1 MNCIELKNISLSYRK
16 RQVLSNLNLSVP
28 TGTVFA
34 LIGPNGAGKTS
45 LLRIVSGL
53 LKPSLGEAFLLG
65 DKVTKSYGNNKAV
78 FIVEPSQLD
87 NTLTAYQNL
96 KVKCCILG
104 IPDSKIYECLDLV
117 GLKKDNLLVRNY
129 SLGMK
134 QRLEIALALIGNPD
148 LLVLDEG
155 FNGLDID
162 GIDMVKNIIFG
173 LKGIGKTVL
182 IADHNFSLLEKL
194 ADFYAILYNGQIIN
208 VVPSS
213 EIGSRFD
220 SLESA
225 YKECVKGY
233 EENI

>member
-129 SLGMK
+129 SLW
-134 QRLEIALALIGNPD
+134 IGYRWNRY
-148 LLVLDEG
+148 G
-155 FNGLDID
+155 
-162 GIDMVKNIIFG
+162 
-173 LKGIGKTVL
+173 
-182 IADHNFSLLEKL
+182 
-194 ADFYAILYNGQIIN
+194 
-208 VVPSS
+208 
-213 EIGSRFD
+213 
-220 SLESA
+220 
-225 YKECVKGY
+225 
-233 EENI
+233 

>member
-104 IPDSKIYECLDLV
+104 IPDSKIYECLV
-117 GLKKDNLLVRNY
+117 LKRTTCL
-129 SLGMK
+129 
-134 QRLEIALALIGNPD
+134 LEIT
-148 LLVLDEG
+148 LLG
-155 FNGLDID
+155 
-162 GIDMVKNIIFG
+162 
-173 LKGIGKTVL
+173 
-182 IADHNFSLLEKL
+182 
-194 ADFYAILYNGQIIN
+194 
-208 VVPSS
+208 
-213 EIGSRFD
+213 
-220 SLESA
+220 
-225 YKECVKGY
+225 
-233 EENI
+233 

>member
-1 MNCIELKNISLSYRK
+1 MNCIGLKNISLSYRK
-16 RQVLSNLNLSVP
+16 RQDLSNLNLSVP

-117 GLKKDNLLVRNY
+117 GLKKVNLLVRNY

-134 QRLEIALALIGNPD
+134 QRLEIALALIGSPE
-148 LLVLDEG
+148 L
-155 FNGLDID
+155 
-162 GIDMVKNIIFG
+162 
-173 LKGIGKTVL
+173 
-182 IADHNFSLLEKL
+182 
-194 ADFYAILYNGQIIN
+194 
-208 VVPSS
+208 
-213 EIGSRFD
+213 
-220 SLESA
+220 
-225 YKECVKGY
+225 
-233 EENI
+233 